1 MPNYQNSII
10 YKLCHQDDL
19 ENNNIYVGSTT
30 NFRMRK
36 FGHKTACNNEKD
48 KNYNIFVYNY
58 IRDNGGW
65 NNFVMIPIEVYPCND
80 KKELEVRERHHIELL
95 KPTLNKVIPTRT
107 LKEYYKDNKENLAE
121 KAKKYYEDNKEVIIQ
136 KVKGWY
142 ETNKEKKAQYD
153 KQYHIDNK
161 EKKAQYDKQYYED
174 KKEKKINISR
184 QYYKN
189 NKDKIAEKQK
199 EKIVCDNCGCEVRKN
214 GLIQHQK
221 SNKCKNYNITKE

>member
-65 NNFVMIPIEVYPCND
+65 DEWKYEIIEKYPC
-80 KKELEVRERHHIELL
+80 KGIYEASAREGYWKLQTNS
-95 KPTLNKVIPTRT
+95 TLNYRVPGR
-107 LKEYYKDNKENLAE
+107 DNKQ
-121 KAKKYYEDNKEVIIQ
+121 YY
-136 KVKGWY
+136 
-142 ETNKEKKAQYD
+142 
-153 KQYHIDNK
+153 IDNK
-161 EKKAQYDKQYYED
+161 KR
-174 KKEKKINISR
+174 INR
-184 QYYKN
+184 QNRENYYKN
-189 NKDKIAEKQK
+189 IEARREYQKNCDK
-199 EKIVCDNCGCEVRKN
+199 
-214 GLIQHQK
+214 
-221 SNKCKNYNITKE
+221 TKKK